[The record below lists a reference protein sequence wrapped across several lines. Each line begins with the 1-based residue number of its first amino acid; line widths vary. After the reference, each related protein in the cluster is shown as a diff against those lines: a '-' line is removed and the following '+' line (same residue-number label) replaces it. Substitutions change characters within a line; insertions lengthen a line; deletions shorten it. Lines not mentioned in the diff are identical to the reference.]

1 MVAESS
7 STSARTDATLAP
19 RWHTAAL
26 VALLLAVALTGTLL
40 QRHGAPAAPARVSAS
55 PAGSRISSQYLP
67 ILIVNWAL
75 VLYSCRLFR
84 GHNELPAL
92 LGERWHSVRR
102 ASIDLA
108 LALGSLVVIVGSELI
123 SAKLFTVG
131 RNAAISSL
139 LPSTE
144 AERLT
149 WLLVA
154 ISVGFCE
161 EVVYRGYLQAQLAAF
176 ASRRSLGIILQAALF
191 GIAHLEQ
198 GVGAA
203 LRIGL
208 YGLLFGVLAR
218 ARRSLLPS
226 IVCHISIDL
235 LSGLVR

>member
-1 MVAESS
+1 LVAESS
-7 STSARTDATLAP
+7 STDARTDATLAP

-40 QRHGAPAAPARVSAS
+40 QRYGAPTATARVSAS

-75 VLYSCRLFR
+75 VLYSCRVFR
-84 GHNELPAL
+84 EHNELPAL

-102 ASIDLA
+102 ASGDLA
-108 LALGSLVVIVGSELI
+108 LALGGLVVILGSELI
-123 SAKLFTVG
+123 SVKLFTVG

-144 AERLT
+144 AERLI

-176 ASRRSLGIILQAALF
+176 TGRWSLGIILQAVLF
-191 GIAHLEQ
+191 GLAHLEQ
-198 GVGAA
+198 GAGAA

-208 YGLLFGVLAR
+208 YGLLFGVLTR
-218 ARRSLLPS
+218 SRRSLLPS